1 MQNSVVVP
9 ESKSSTPNMPEI
21 RRKKRRID
29 TESSRKREG
38 QKKNEINLLKQASR
52 QRNQS
57 LEASKQ
63 EENGIA
69 FLPAAFRAQRRRS
82 PYTPAA
88 SRRR

>member
-38 QKKNEINLLKQASR
+38 QKKKT
-52 QRNQS
+52 
-57 LEASKQ
+57 K
-63 EENGIA
+63 
-69 FLPAAFRAQRRRS
+69 
-82 PYTPAA
+82 
-88 SRRR
+88 